1 MSAARP
7 GAKSWRNG
15 LGALLLLTAA
25 APSVPR
31 ACADDVA
38 QFYAGKTVSV
48 IVSVEV
54 GGLYSTF
61 ATILARHLPPYI
73 PGRPNVIVQHM
84 PGAGGSIAVNW
95 GYNVAP
101 KDGTVIISPNTG
113 LALRVPLGLDK
124 PTYDATKLHWL
135 GGWNEGINTVTLRRD
150 LAPASTVEA
159 AREREVILGAIGK
172 SSNTYTVPALMNN
185 MLGTRFKLIT
195 GYRGGTPIRL
205 AMEKGEVHGWA
216 GQYDGWKLIDHP
228 WVRDGNLV
236 HLVQLASKPSPELK
250 GVPLLSSL
258 ARDEEERAILKAI
271 ESGIADRALAMAPGV
286 PEARV
291 QALAKA
297 YRDVMRDPHFLKDAA
312 VAKFEIDPI
321 PGEAIEA
328 YVKFVAALPKT
339 TIGKMKQ
346 AMEIE

>member
-1 MSAARP
+1 MAAALCGIRRT
-7 GAKSWRNG
+7 A
-15 LGALLLLTAA
+15 LGSLFLLLALDGT
-25 APSVPR
+25 R
-31 ACADDVA
+31 ARADEVS
-38 QFYAGKTVSV
+38 QFYAGKTVSIV
-48 IVSVEV
+48 VSVEV

-61 ATILARHLPPYI
+61 ATILARHLPAYI

-95 GYNVAP
+95 GYNVAAR
-101 KDGTVIISPNTG
+101 DGTVIISPNTG
-113 LALRVPLGLDK
+113 LPLRVPLGLDK
-124 PTYDATKLHWL
+124 PTYDAAKLHWL

-150 LAPASTVEA
+150 LAPATTIEA

-228 WVRDGNLV
+228 WVREGNLV
-236 HLVQLASKPSPELK
+236 HLVQLASKPSPELA

-258 ARDEEERAILKAI
+258 SRNEEERVILKAI
-271 ESGIADRALAMAPGV
+271 ESGIADRALVVAPGV

-291 QALAKA
+291 KALAKA
-297 YRDVMRDPHFLKDAA
+297 YQDVLRDPQFVKEAA
-312 VAKFEIDPI
+312 MAKFEIDPI
-321 PGEAIEA
+321 DGETIEA
-328 YVKFVAALPKT
+328 YVKSVAALPPA
-339 TIGKMKQ
+339 TIARMKL
-346 AMEIE
+346 AMEID

>member
-1 MSAARP
+1 MSAARC
-7 GAKSWRNG
+7 GILRSVLGSLVILSG
-15 LGALLLLTAA
+15 LAA
-25 APSVPR
+25 TR
-31 ACADDVA
+31 ARADEVA
-38 QFYAGKTVSV
+38 QFYAGKTVSIV
-48 IVSVEV
+48 VSVEV

-61 ATILARHLPPYI
+61 ATILARHLPPFI

-124 PTYDATKLHWL
+124 PTYDAAKMQWL

-150 LAPASTVEA
+150 LAPATTIES

-195 GYRGGTPIRL
+195 GYRGGSPIRL

-228 WVRDGNLV
+228 WVRNGNLV

-258 ARDEEERAILKAI
+258 SRNEEERVILKAI
-271 ESGIADRALAMAPGV
+271 ESGVADRALAVAPGV
-286 PEARV
+286 PDARV
-291 QALAKA
+291 KALAKA
-297 YRDVMRDPHFLKDAA
+297 YAEVLRDRQFLKDAA
-312 VAKFEIDPI
+312 VAKFEIEPI
-321 PGEAIEA
+321 SGEAIGA
-328 YVKFVAALPKT
+328 YVSSIASLPKA
-339 TIGKMKQ
+339 TIARMKR

>member
-1 MSAARP
+1 MSVARR
-7 GAKSWRNG
+7 GVLRSV
-15 LGALLLLTAA
+15 LGSLLLLTGLSATHA
-25 APSVPR
+25 R
-31 ACADDVA
+31 AEDVA
-38 QFYAGKTVSV
+38 QFYVGKTVSIV
-48 IVSVEV
+48 VSVEV

-61 ATILARHLPPYI
+61 ATILARHLPPFI
-73 PGRPNVIVQHM
+73 PGRPTVIVQHM

-113 LALRVPLGLDK
+113 LPLRVPLGLDK
-124 PTYDATKLHWL
+124 PTYDASKMNWL

-150 LAPASTVEA
+150 LAPATTIEA

-195 GYRGGTPIRL
+195 GYRGGSPIRL

-258 ARDEEERAILKAI
+258 SRNDEERTILRAI
-271 ESGIADRALAMAPGV
+271 ESGIADRALVVAPGV

-291 QALAKA
+291 KALAKA
-297 YRDVMRDPHFLKDAA
+297 YSEVLRNPQFVKDAA
-312 VAKFEIDPI
+312 AAKFEIDPI
-321 PGEAIEA
+321 PGEVIEA
-328 YVKFVAALPKT
+328 YVKSVAALPKA
-339 TIGKMKQ
+339 TIAKMKQ

>member
-1 MSAARP
+1 MSAALR
-7 GAKSWRNG
+7 GIRRSVFG
-15 LGALLLLTAA
+15 SLFLLTGLWGTQA
-25 APSVPR
+25 R
-31 ACADDVA
+31 ADEVA
-38 QFYAGKTVSV
+38 QFYAGKTVSIV
-48 IVSVEV
+48 VSVEV

-61 ATILARHLPPYI
+61 ATILARHLSPYV
-73 PGRPNVIVQHM
+73 PGRPNLIVQHM

-95 GYNVAP
+95 SYNVAP
-101 KDGTVIISPNTG
+101 KDGTVILSPNTG

-124 PTYDATKLHWL
+124 PTYDAAKLHWL

-150 LAPASTVEA
+150 LAPATTIEA
-159 AREREVILGAIGK
+159 ARDREVILGAIGK

-195 GYRGGTPIRL
+195 GYRGGSPIRL

-228 WVRDGNLV
+228 WVKDGNLV

-258 ARDEEERAILKAI
+258 SRNEEERVILKAI
-271 ESGIADRALAMAPGV
+271 ESGVADRALAVAPGV

-291 QALAKA
+291 KALAKA
-297 YRDVMRDPHFLKDAA
+297 YGDVLRDPRFLKDAS
-312 VAKFEIDPI
+312 VAKFEIEPI
-321 PGEAIEA
+321 SAEAVEA
-328 YVKFVAALPKT
+328 YVKSVAILPKA
-339 TIGKMKQ
+339 TIARWPPGTG
-346 AMEIE
+346 